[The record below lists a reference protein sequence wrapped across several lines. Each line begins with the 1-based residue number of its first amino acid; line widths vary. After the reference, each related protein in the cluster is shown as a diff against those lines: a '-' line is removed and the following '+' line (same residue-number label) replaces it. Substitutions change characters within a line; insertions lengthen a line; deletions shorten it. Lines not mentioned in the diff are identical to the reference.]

1 MREEQGRHGQARRED
16 LQAGA
21 AGMWRWLDFLPVK
34 PPVRYPLPVGGTPL
48 LAPPVLR
55 EELGLDLWLKD
66 ETRGPSAS
74 NKDRAT
80 ALVIQHALGER
91 AGAPATISCASTGNV
106 AVSLAVGAAAAGL
119 RAVIFVPSQVDPHK
133 LALMRLAG
141 ATVVK
146 VREGYAAAFR
156 LSRQAA
162 EAFGWHDRNT
172 GVNPLTVEGKKTAA
186 FEIWEQLGGT
196 MPDVVVAPVGDGVTL
211 AALDRGFRE
220 LAAVPAAAPGGA
232 APGTACGAAGAA
244 GAVPG
249 TAAGAAGAV
258 PGPATGAP
266 SPGVRLPRIIGV
278 QAAGADPVRRAWLWG
293 TDRIE
298 PLEPRTIADGIAV
311 GAPIYGAE
319 ALAAVRASGGGF
331 VAVSD
336 DELLAAV
343 ARLASRAG
351 VLAEPAGAAAFAG
364 VVRAVAEGLIAPG
377 ERVVV
382 LVTGSALKTPGLVT
396 AALQAG
402 APEPGPV
409 VEIPADLDA
418 LREALDLRA

>member
-91 AGAPATISCASTGNV
+91 AAS
-106 AVSLAVGAAAAGL
+106 
-119 RAVIFVPSQVDPHK
+119 FVPSQVDPHK

-232 APGTACGAAGAA
+232 A
-244 GAVPG
+244 
-249 TAAGAAGAV
+249 
-258 PGPATGAP
+258 
-266 SPGVRLPRIIGV
+266 
-278 QAAGADPVRRAWLWG
+278 
-293 TDRIE
+293 
-298 PLEPRTIADGIAV
+298 
-311 GAPIYGAE
+311 
-319 ALAAVRASGGGF
+319 
-331 VAVSD
+331 
-336 DELLAAV
+336 
-343 ARLASRAG
+343 
-351 VLAEPAGAAAFAG
+351 
-364 VVRAVAEGLIAPG
+364 
-377 ERVVV
+377 
-382 LVTGSALKTPGLVT
+382 
-396 AALQAG
+396 
-402 APEPGPV
+402 
-409 VEIPADLDA
+409 
-418 LREALDLRA
+418 